1 MSFARKKIPVLFFFS
16 GLHMDYHRPTDTADK
31 INYKGMD
38 EVVDLG
44 VKLVEE
50 LTTMPRQK
58 YDGRYDAQSMLHLA
72 GIGSSNATGSTHGG
86 SASFGTIPDYSQPD
100 DSKDG
105 MRVGGVVPGSPA
117 DKLGIREGDMMV
129 EFNGTP
135 IGNKMDY
142 TMALGKAKP
151 GQKVAIKL
159 KRGEKPLDVEAT
171 LASRKS
177 D

>member
-1 MSFARKKIPVLFFFS
+1 VLFFFS
-16 GLHMDYHRPTDTADK
+16 GLHVDYHRPTDTSDK

-38 EVVDLG
+38 EVVEFG
-44 VKLVEE
+44 TKLVEE
-50 LTTMPRQK
+50 LTTMPRQQYDGK
-58 YDGRYDAQSMLHLA
+58 YDSQSMLHLA
-72 GIGSSNATGSTHGG
+72 GIGSSGSTHGG

-117 DKLGIREGDMMV
+117 DKLGLHEGDMIV
-129 EFNGTP
+129 EFNGAA

-142 TMALGKAKP
+142 TMALGKARP
-151 GQKVAIKL
+151 GQTVKIKAT
-159 KRGEKPLDVEAT
+159 RSGKPMDVEAT
-171 LASRKS
+171 LAARKS

>member
-1 MSFARKKIPVLFFFS
+1 M
-16 GLHMDYHRPTDTADK
+16 
-31 INYKGMD
+31 
-38 EVVDLG
+38 
-44 VKLVEE
+44 
-50 LTTMPRQK
+50 
-58 YDGRYDAQSMLHLA
+58 A
-72 GIGSSNATGSTHGG
+72 GIGSSGSTHGG

-117 DKLGIREGDMMV
+117 DKLGLHEGDMMT
-129 EFNGTP
+129 EFNGSP

-151 GQKVAIKL
+151 GQSVKIKL
-159 KRGEKPLDVEAT
+159 IRSGKAMEVEAT
-171 LASRKS
+171 LAARKS